1 MKKTIAAICAFSAI
15 TASVLCSCE
24 MAKNISDAAKA
35 VKESYDEIY
44 GNKVT
49 PVSSYSENFKNKD
62 FLSSLAECFGKD
74 SKDLTEEDVLSVRY
88 ISMGPDEFGKNVLYI
103 GLEDYETVYF
113 SEKYESAEEKIEA
126 LIPVVKQSYLEED
139 GNTDY
144 SDLALFKNVSVFE
157 LYETPVADVSFIK
170 NYTNLAYGYFSDNGI
185 TDISSLADFRP
196 ESLKCL
202 DFTGNDITDW
212 SALMDISDIIVT
224 NYRYKEEGDHVTFL
238 SDLLNTDT
246 NIQPD
251 IEENVTEQQPQPEL
265 VGEETIIDTDLDE
278 NEKIHFEP
286 ENDVDWSVLY
296 GE

>member
-103 GLEDYETVYF
+103 VLED
-113 SEKYESAEEKIEA
+113 
-126 LIPVVKQSYLEED
+126 
-139 GNTDY
+139 
-144 SDLALFKNVSVFE
+144 
-157 LYETPVADVSFIK
+157 
-170 NYTNLAYGYFSDNGI
+170 
-185 TDISSLADFRP
+185 
-196 ESLKCL
+196 
-202 DFTGNDITDW
+202 
-212 SALMDISDIIVT
+212 
-224 NYRYKEEGDHVTFL
+224 
-238 SDLLNTDT
+238 
-246 NIQPD
+246 
-251 IEENVTEQQPQPEL
+251 
-265 VGEETIIDTDLDE
+265 
-278 NEKIHFEP
+278 
-286 ENDVDWSVLY
+286 
-296 GE
+296 